1 LKIKKKIFYWAPFL
15 TPIATP
21 KAVINS
27 AYSLQKYSNEFDCSI
42 INFFGEFNIFKKD
55 IVNKNIKIYNSS
67 FNILRKYLPFK
78 GKIKSRFS
86 FLIIFILS
94 FLPLRKLL
102 SEERPD
108 YLIVQLITSLPM
120 FLVLIFNFNTKFILR
135 ISGIPR
141 VSFFRK
147 LLWKIALKKFYLIT
161 CPTESTMQY
170 IKSLNI
176 VDDDK
181 IKVLFDP
188 IIEVKKIK
196 SETNKKNNTISHNN
210 YCLAVGRLTKQK
222 NFIFLC
228 KAFKKVVTKYP
239 NAKLLIAGDGEDKE
253 KIDSYIIKN
262 KLEEN
267 IITLGYIKNIFPLM
281 YGAKLF
287 ILSSLW
293 EDPGFVLIEASFCR
307 TPTLTSNCKTGPIE
321 LIKDKKN
328 GLVFESNNLES
339 FFKKF
344 EEFNKIEK
352 ISDLKLNNLRM
363 IKKFTLFQHY
373 KSFNRMLSY

>member
-1 LKIKKKIFYWAPFL
+1 MKIKKKIFYWAPFL
-15 TPIATP
+15 SPIATP

-55 IVNKNIKIYNSS
+55 IFNKNIKIYNSS
-67 FNILRKYLPFK
+67 LNILRKYLPFK

-94 FLPLRKLL
+94 FFPLRKLL
-102 SEERPD
+102 YEERPD

-161 CPTESTMQY
+161 CPTESTKQY

-188 IIEVKKIK
+188 IIEIKKIK
-196 SETNKKNNTISHNN
+196 SEINKINNIKSYNN
-210 YCLAVGRLTKQK
+210 YCLAVGRFTKQK

-228 KAFKKVVTKYP
+228 RAFKKVVAKYP
-239 NAKLLIAGDGEDKE
+239 NEKLIIAGDGEDKK
-253 KIDSYIIKN
+253 KINSYILKN
-262 KLEEN
+262 KLEKN
-267 IITLGYIKNIFPLM
+267 IMTIGYVRNIFPLM
-281 YGAKLF
+281 SGAKLF
-287 ILSSLW
+287 ILSS
-293 EDPGFVLIEASFCR
+293 
-307 TPTLTSNCKTGPIE
+307 
-321 LIKDKKN
+321 
-328 GLVFESNNLES
+328 
-339 FFKKF
+339 
-344 EEFNKIEK
+344 
-352 ISDLKLNNLRM
+352 
-363 IKKFTLFQHY
+363 
-373 KSFNRMLSY
+373 